1 MRPKKN
7 LQTMNQTLLIYEEE
21 EETNVHANEELCQ
34 TEKKENL
41 RKPINAV
48 TEKKIEIF
56 LALEFSVNY

>member
-1 MRPKKN
+1 
-7 LQTMNQTLLIYEEE
+7 MNQTLLIYEEE

-56 LALEFSVNY
+56 LAFKFFVYY